1 MYEMLRQSIM
11 LKSDADLNLGETS
24 GYGGVIDLGL
34 GGSYSGGYG
43 KDSCLTIDI
52 CPDLLFAGLA
62 AAAAAGFAFFYM
74 AITMEAERRRKKR
87 NISFEVYET
96 FSIGQSL
103 KQLFNIGILFRYWH
117 VYFYLMN
124 AWLLC
129 FEHDMTDME
138 SLLMY

>member
-1 MYEMLRQSIM
+1 MNRNN
-11 LKSDADLNLGETS
+11 DLTLGETS

-74 AITMEAERRRKKR
+74 AITAQNVRRRKKR
-87 NISFEVYET
+87 TLSFEIYQT
-96 FSIGQSL
+96 FSISQSL
-103 KQLFNIGILFRYWH
+103 KQLLNFGSNLK
-117 VYFYLMN
+117 
-124 AWLLC
+124 
-129 FEHDMTDME
+129 
-138 SLLMY
+138 

>member
-1 MYEMLRQSIM
+1 MSFHFISRQSIV
-11 LKSDADLNLGETS
+11 LDRNSDLSLGETS

-74 AITMEAERRRKKR
+74 AITMEASKRRRKRSPGFTK
-87 NISFEVYET
+87 NETLSFGLI
-96 FSIGQSL
+96 FND
-103 KQLFNIGILFRYWH
+103 LFNFGTNF
-117 VYFYLMN
+117 
-124 AWLLC
+124 
-129 FEHDMTDME
+129 
-138 SLLMY
+138 S

>member
-1 MYEMLRQSIM
+1 MSFNWISRQS
-11 LKSDADLNLGETS
+11 LVLDRNSDLSLGETS

-74 AITMEAERRRKKR
+74 AITMEASKRRRKRSPGFTKD
-87 NISFEVYET
+87 ET
-96 FSIGQSL
+96 FSFGLIFND
-103 KQLFNIGILFRYWH
+103 LFNFGTNF
-117 VYFYLMN
+117 
-124 AWLLC
+124 
-129 FEHDMTDME
+129 
-138 SLLMY
+138 S